1 MTAFWK
7 GQVNEPQENLDRECY
22 KIKMQWGRTMAADSI
37 TFLVSLAVLM
47 DLLGA
52 QMVVFRKVIFSLTN
66 S

>member
-1 MTAFWK
+1 MRAFWN
-7 GQVNEPQENLDRECY
+7 GQVDETWENLSRECY
-22 KIKMQWGRTMAADSI
+22 KIKMQWGRTVAADSI

-47 DLLGA
+47 DLLRA